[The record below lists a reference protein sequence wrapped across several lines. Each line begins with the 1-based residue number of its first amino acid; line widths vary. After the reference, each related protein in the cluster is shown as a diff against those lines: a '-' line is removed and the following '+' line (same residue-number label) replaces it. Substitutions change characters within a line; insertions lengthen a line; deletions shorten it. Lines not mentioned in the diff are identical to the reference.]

1 MTRSKMVLAILATV
15 SATPFAL
22 AQNPQPRPHQKPQEA
37 GVVHRMP
44 VIRPQ
49 SNHRTPVIRPQ
60 SHHRTPV
67 IRPPG
72 SPPPK

>member
-1 MTRSKMVLAILATV
+1 MTRSKMVLVILATA

-22 AQNPQPRPHQKPQEA
+22 AQNPQPAPHQKSQEE
-37 GVVHRMP
+37 GVVHRM
-44 VIRPQ
+44 
-49 SNHRTPVIRPQ
+49 PVIRPQ